1 MSRNLKLTAIAS
13 LTVLS
18 LVAGGCGS
26 GPDGRMP
33 TPGPTSP
40 DQPGT
45 PQGPGEPIDNTP
57 PPPTA
62 KYAGVYS
69 AVAPLD
75 LTQNGVLPGVL
86 GPALGALIELHDHP
100 GKAILDIVAIS
111 NIPTVSDAVKNMP
124 SFLKDILST
133 LLDKLIID
141 EVYANVPVVDQITN
155 IISGVTEMAKT
166 IELHNTLTVH
176 MPAKD
181 GTATIDQQVTDIG
194 FKLLNNSTVV
204 AFDANEKAMAKTA
217 MPGSVKAHANA
228 PVADADLA
236 LGGGK
241 MTLPFG
247 ELLLQAA
254 GPLLFGQFGGA
265 TDLKGALHN
274 LVDCQSAAQSISDAL
289 GGYLSPAL
297 VNTLCTTALDV
308 LADQVTSRIDAITFK
323 DVQVSSGTAYLLDV
337 SQSKPKEDYQS
348 DRVAQGK
355 WDWTFTVAGSS
366 VKVPS
371 TFSGDRIGDAQ

>member
-1 MSRNLKLTAIAS
+1 MRLKLTAIAS

-18 LVAGGCGS
+18 LVAGGCA
-26 GPDGRMP
+26 GPESRTQP
-33 TPGPTSP
+33 TPTPSP

-45 PQGPGEPIDNTP
+45 PQGPGEPINDTP
-57 PPPTA
+57 PPSA
-62 KYAGVYS
+62 KYAGIYS

-75 LTQNGVLPGVL
+75 LTQNGVLPGVV

-100 GKAILDIVAIS
+100 GKALLDIVAIA

-124 SFLKDILST
+124 SFLRDILSG

-141 EVYANVPVVDQITN
+141 QVYANVPVVDQITN
-155 IISGVTEMAKT
+155 IISGITEMAKT
-166 IELHNTLTVH
+166 IEVHNTLTVH
-176 MPAKD
+176 TPAMD
-181 GTATIDQQVTDIG
+181 GSATIDQQVTDVG
-194 FKLLNNSTVV
+194 FKLLNQSTLV
-204 AFDANEKAMAKTA
+204 AFDANEKAMAHTA

-228 PVADADLA
+228 PVADADLS

-289 GGYLSPAL
+289 GGYLSPSL
-297 VNTLCTTALDV
+297 VNTLCTAALDV

-323 DVQVSSGTAYLLDV
+323 DVQISGGAAFLLDV

-355 WDWTFTVAGSS
+355 WDWTFTVSGSS

-371 TFSGDRIGDAQ
+371 TFAGDRIGDAQ

>member
-1 MSRNLKLTAIAS
+1 MSLKLTAIAS

-18 LVAGGCGS
+18 LVSGGCGA
-26 GPDGRMP
+26 GPEAP
-33 TPGPTSP
+33 TAPAPAPSP

-45 PQGPGEPIDNTP
+45 PQGPGEPINNT

-62 KYAGVYS
+62 KYAGVYA
-69 AVAPLD
+69 AVAPID

-100 GKAILDIVAIS
+100 GKAILDIVAIA
-111 NIPTVSDAVKNMP
+111 NIPTVSDLVKNMP
-124 SFLKDILST
+124 SFLKDILSS

-155 IISGVTEMAKT
+155 IISGITELAKT
-166 IELHNTLTVH
+166 VEIHNALTVH
-176 MPAKD
+176 APAKD
-181 GTATIDQQVTDIG
+181 GTAMIDQQVTDVG
-194 FKLLNNSTVV
+194 FKLLDKSTVV
-204 AFDANEKAMAKTA
+204 AFNAAEKLMAHTA
-217 MPGSVKAHANA
+217 MPGTVKAHANA
-228 PVADADLA
+228 PVADADLT

-265 TDLKGALHN
+265 TDLKGALNN
-274 LVDCQSAAQSISDAL
+274 LVDCAGHAQSISDDL
-289 GGYLSPAL
+289 GGYLSPQL
-297 VNTLCTTALDV
+297 VTTLCTAALGA
-308 LADQVTSRIDAITFK
+308 LADGVTSKIDSITLN
-323 DVQVSSGTAYLLDV
+323 DVQVSGGTAYLLDV
-337 SQSKPKEDYQS
+337 SQSKPQVDYQS

-355 WDWTFTVAGSS
+355 WDWSFTVAGAS

-371 TFSGDRIGDAQ
+371 VFGGDRIGDAQ